1 MDTDREKVLRIK
13 QIVKDGMLDSY
24 ELEDTAKDEIV
35 NFILE
40 NRAHMRELSLR
51 TVLKCADLKK
61 SFPANWQN
69 MAKVTV
75 MKGMA

>member
-1 MDTDREKVLRIK
+1 MRL
-13 QIVKDGMLDSY
+13 LD
-24 ELEDTAKDEIV
+24 
-35 NFILE
+35 FILE
-40 NRAHMRELSLR
+40 NRSHMRELSLR